1 MKKYLFIIS
10 FVGVVSGQY
19 LTQKCQYDNKPLTK
33 SFSYDN
39 RKIELGKWYT
49 KYRCTGI
56 RQHEYWIPDEQA
68 SSNNASGGA
77 EALGYAAGLLLGA
90 MIVDGITKNKGSNN
104 NSGQY
109 GWVKD
114 HYSSKDKN
122 QKTKGSQ
129 KRKYKRP
136 IRYKDMTKEGK
147 QEYIRS
153 CIVSFWVMAIIV
165 QVIT

>member
-1 MKKYLFIIS
+1 MKKYLLTFLL
-10 FVGVVSGQY
+10 VGVVSGQY

-33 SFSYDN
+33 SFSYNN
-39 RKIELGKWYT
+39 RKIEWGKWYT

-90 MIVDGITKNKGSNN
+90 MIVDGITKNKDSNN
-104 NSGQY
+104 NSSQY

-114 HYSSKDKN
+114 YYSSKDKN
-122 QKTKGSQ
+122 QKNKSSQ
-129 KRKYKRP
+129 KQKYKRP
-136 IRYKDMTKEGK
+136 IRYKDMTPEQKKEYVKGG
-147 QEYIRS
+147 
-153 CIVSFWVMAIIV
+153 IVWFWVIIL
-165 QVIT
+165 ITQIID